1 MKKIVQVVASVIF
14 DGNLILATQRGYG
27 KFAGLWEF
35 PGGKIEEGE
44 SDVQAVKREIREE
57 LTVEIEVG
65 ELLKTIEY
73 DYPDFQIKMNCYKS
87 KIVSGEIKLLEHL
100 NYKWVGKDNIMDL
113 DWLPADLEF
122 VQELKELL

>member
-1 MKKIVQVVASVIF
+1 MKKTVQVVASVIF

-35 PGGKIEEGE
+35 PGGKIEKGE

-73 DYPDFQIKMNCYKS
+73 DYPDFKLKMNCYKS
-87 KIVSGEIKLLEHL
+87 KIVDGEIKLLEHL

-113 DWLPADLEF
+113 EWLPADLEF
-122 VQELKELL
+122 IQELKELL

>member
-73 DYPDFQIKMNCYKS
+73 DYPDFQLKMNCYKS

-100 NYKWVGKDNIMDL
+100 NCKWVGKDNIMDL
-113 DWLPADLEF
+113 EWLPADLEF

>member
-57 LTVEIEVG
+57 LTIEIEVG

-73 DYPDFQIKMNCYKS
+73 DYPDFKLKMNCYKS
-87 KIVSGEIKLLEHL
+87 KIVAGEIKLLEHL

-113 DWLPADLEF
+113 EWLPADLGF

>member
-73 DYPDFQIKMNCYKS
+73 DYPDFKLKMNCYKS

-100 NYKWVGKDNIMDL
+100 NCKWVGKDNIMDL
-113 DWLPADLEF
+113 EWLPADLEF